1 MTMYVDEII
10 KRLELRSHPEGGFYR
25 ETFRDG
31 SEQGERGLL
40 TVIYYLL
47 RAGERSAWHRV
58 DAIEVWHHYD
68 GAPLRL
74 TIAQDDAGV
83 RSLILGKDLSA
94 GHQAHGVVPAHAWQT
109 AESLGDW
116 TLVGCTVA
124 PAFVFSGFELAPSGW
139 SPGNGSSS

>member
-1 MTMYVDEII
+1 MRMLVDEII
-10 KRLELRSHPEGGFYR
+10 ERLDLRPHPEGGYYR
-25 ETFRDG
+25 ETFRDEAG
-31 SEQGERGLL
+31 SGGRGLL
-40 TVIYYLL
+40 TVICYLL

-74 TIAQDDAGV
+74 TIAEDAGV

-94 GHQAHGVVPAHAWQT
+94 GHQAHGVVPAHNWQT

-116 TLVGCTVA
+116 SLVGCTVA
-124 PAFVFSGFELAPSGW
+124 PAFVFSGFELAPPGW
-139 SPGNGSSS
+139 SPSNDWSS

>member
-1 MTMYVDEII
+1 MTMHVDAII
-10 KRLELRSHPEGGFYR
+10 ERLELHPHPEGGYYR
-25 ETFRDG
+25 ETFRDEAEPG
-31 SEQGERGLL
+31 RRGLL

-47 RAGERSAWHRV
+47 RAGERSAWHRI

-74 TIAQDDAGV
+74 TIAQDDGV
-83 RSLILGKDLSA
+83 QSLILGKDLSA
-94 GHQAHGVVPAHAWQT
+94 GHHAHGVVPAHAFQT

-124 PAFVFSGFELAPSGW
+124 PAFEFSGFELAPSGW
-139 SPGNGSSS
+139 SPSNASSS